1 MHKRN
6 LTVAEQVVFDKWLR
20 DKGSITGRQKY
31 EVAIKAAAL
40 EALDAVTA
48 EELAYWNA
56 RAVQTVA
63 PAAAASA
70 LADHVGS
77 GVVVGAVPARI
88 LASLQ
93 T

>member
-1 MHKRN
+1 MG
-6 LTVAEQVVFDKWLR
+6 AEQDNN
-20 DKGSITGRQKY
+20 TGRQRSI
-31 EVAIKAAAL
+31 VAIKAAAL
-40 EALDAVTA
+40 KALDAVTA

-77 GVVVGAVPARI
+77 GVVVGAVPARV